1 MMIAE
6 VVSPATTVTIYALTD
21 PDSGEIRAT
30 RLTYTA

>member
-1 MMIAE
+1 MNIEA
-6 VVSPATTVTIYALTD
+6 VCPVTSVTIYALVD